1 MKILKEKREEDIKS
15 IEKKMKRKYI
25 LPHKKINENLIK
37 KIRKEQEKIKLSKKE
52 KSVSYEINDFLYE
65 D

>member
-1 MKILKEKREEDIKS
+1 
-15 IEKKMKRKYI
+15 MKRKYI